1 SDALRVACRMDK
13 SLSATIYT
21 DDDEEINL
29 DISIGAAV
37 SCDMYESPEQI
48 LEEAYKAASRA
59 PKQGRYRCRMCTPEY
74 QQLAESR
81 LTLESELYEAIAGR
95 QIRPYYLPI
104 VRITD
109 KKVVGL
115 EVLLRWKHPSGRMME
130 PEEFLD
136 LCDRDQIIIPIGY
149 ELIKNAVE
157 QLNKV
162 SKIKALPE
170 YFKLDFNLT
179 DRQYYDEEL
188 LDSIKLICQKSAVK
202 PHNIRFEVAEDIINK
217 NFEVAAFV
225 CENLQQAGIGCIID
239 RFGTSP
245 LSFNNLLTFK
255 AAGLKSNYKNF
266 LDEEDRIK
274 ASKVCQIG
282 HDMAKFLDI
291 EFIAS
296 GINTMELSQAL
307 QEEDCLMQ
315 EGFAFGMP
323 LTVADLEVIAENGYV
338 LP

>member
-1 SDALRVACRMDK
+1 MDK

-21 DDDEEINL
+21 DDYEEINL